1 MEILRI
7 PKERLG
13 ALREAKSAIEKHYTV
28 TLVMGEDGE
37 IEIGGEIVWTYLAR
51 DAVHA
56 IGRGFAPAQAMK
68 LFKDD
73 YSFYLIDLREHF
85 STENAMRRVKGRI
98 IGEKGKVKAEI
109 EQATGSDICI
119 YGHTVGIIAP
129 SDAMEY
135 VKDAI
140 GMIMDGAPLTVIA
153 GVLARARDSI
163 RFGRLKG

>member
-13 ALREAKSAIEKHYTV
+13 ALREAKAAIEKHYTV
-28 TLVMGEDGE
+28 TLVIGDDGE
-37 IEIGGEIVWTYLAR
+37 IEIGGETVWTYLAR
-51 DAVHA
+51 DAVRA
-56 IGRGFAPAQAMK
+56 IGRGFSPAQAMK

-135 VKDAI
+135 VKDVI
-140 GMIMDGAPLTVIA
+140 GMIMDGAPLTSVS

-163 RFGRLKG
+163 QFGRLRG

>member
-13 ALREAKSAIEKHYTV
+13 ALRAAKAAIEKHFSV
-28 TLVMGEDGE
+28 QLGISEDGE
-37 IEIGGEIVWTYLAR
+37 VELGGESVWTYLAR
-51 DAVHA
+51 DVVHA

-68 LFKDD
+68 LFKED

-98 IGEKGKVKAEI
+98 IGEKGKVKEEM
-109 EQATGSDICI
+109 EQATGSEICI

-129 SDAMEY
+129 SDALEY

-140 GMIMDGAPLTVIA
+140 GMIMDGAPLNIIT
-153 GVLARARDSI
+153 GVLARAREDI